1 MMYLHA
7 TSINYKFPL
16 EISKKNVTQQYR
28 FVIPGLTGMT
38 LEFKFQIGY
47 TRVMETIAFFEIEE
61 WEKEYLHKAFP
72 NDTLHF
78 SAEKAQAQLDPQ
90 FYNATIISTFIYSSL
105 TPEILSKFPK
115 VKVIATRSTGYDHV
129 DLQYCKEKNITV
141 VNVPTYGAHTVAE
154 HTFAL
159 ILALSRKL
167 VRTVNRAK
175 RGDFNLH
182 DLTGFD
188 LAGKTIGIVGAGK
201 IGDKVMRLAR
211 AFEMNVLLYTR
222 HPEAVAGKEGIKAV
236 SLDEV
241 FANSDI
247 VTLHVPYTPETHHL
261 INKENI
267 SKFKKGS
274 VLINTARGPLV
285 ETEAILYG
293 LESGILKGA
302 GLDVLEEECG
312 LKEEREL
319 LTNEFFKSCDI
330 KTQLM
335 DHMLISRDDVLY
347 TSHNGFNS
355 TESVHQILD
364 VTIDNVHKLLQ
375 GNAQNIVE

>member
-1 MMYLHA
+1 
-7 TSINYKFPL
+7 
-16 EISKKNVTQQYR
+16 
-28 FVIPGLTGMT
+28 
-38 LEFKFQIGY
+38 
-47 TRVMETIAFFEIEE
+47 METIAFFEVEE

-72 NDTLHF
+72 NDKLLF
-78 SAEKAQAQLDPQ
+78 SEEKAHDASLAPE
-90 FYNATIISTFIYSSL
+90 FYQATIISTFIYSQLS
-105 TPEILSKFPK
+105 PEILQKFPN
-115 VKVIATRSTGYDHV
+115 VKIIATRSTGYDHI
-129 DLQYCKEKNITV
+129 DINYCQSKNITV
-141 VNVPTYGAHTVAE
+141 VNVPSYGAHTVAE

-175 RGDFNLH
+175 RGDFELH

-188 LAGKTIGIVGAGK
+188 LAGKTIGVIGAGK
-201 IGDKVMRLAR
+201 IGDKVVRLSR

-222 HPEAVAGKEGIKAV
+222 HPEEVAGKEGIKAV
-236 SLDEV
+236 DLDEL

-247 VTLHVPYTPETHHL
+247 VTLHVPYTKETHHM

-267 SKFKKGS
+267 QKFKKGS
-274 VLINTARGPLV
+274 ILINTARGPLI
-285 ETEAILYG
+285 ETEAILHG

-319 LTNEFFKSCDI
+319 LTTEFFKSCDI

-364 VTIDNVHKLLQ
+364 VTIENMQNLLQ
-375 GNAQNIVE
+375 GKPSNIVAPK

>member
-1 MMYLHA
+1 
-7 TSINYKFPL
+7 
-16 EISKKNVTQQYR
+16 
-28 FVIPGLTGMT
+28 
-38 LEFKFQIGY
+38 
-47 TRVMETIAFFEIEE
+47 METITFFETED
-61 WEKEYLHKAFP
+61 WEKEYITKAFP
-72 NDTLHF
+72 QDTLYF
-78 SAEKAQAQLDPQ
+78 SSGKGHEASEENILKS
-90 FYNATIISTFIYSSL
+90 TIISTFIYSQM
-105 TPEILSKFPK
+105 TAEVLSKFPNL
-115 VKVIATRSTGYDHV
+115 KVIATRSTGYDHI
-129 DLQYCKEKNITV
+129 DLNYCKEKNITV

-159 ILALSRKL
+159 ILALSRKI

-175 RGDFNLH
+175 RGDFDLH

-188 LAGKTIGIVGAGK
+188 LAGKTIGVVGAGK
-201 IGDKVMRLAR
+201 IGDKVVRLAR

-222 HPEAVAGKEGIKAV
+222 HPEEVAGKEGIKAV
-236 SLDEV
+236 SLDEL

-247 VTLHVPYTPETHHL
+247 VTLHVPHTPETHH
-261 INKENI
+261 IVNQENI
-267 SKFKKGS
+267 QKFKKGS

-285 ETEAILYG
+285 ETQAILLG
-293 LESGILKGA
+293 LESGILRGA

-319 LTNEFFKSCDI
+319 LTEEFFKSCDI

-364 VTIDNVHKLLQ
+364 VTIENIQKLLT
-375 GNAQNIVE
+375 GAGQNIVEIKQ

>member
-1 MMYLHA
+1 
-7 TSINYKFPL
+7 
-16 EISKKNVTQQYR
+16 
-28 FVIPGLTGMT
+28 
-38 LEFKFQIGY
+38 
-47 TRVMETIAFFEIEE
+47 METIAFFETEE

-78 SAEKAQAQLDPQ
+78 SKDKTHAQHEPQ
-90 FYNATIISTFIYSSL
+90 FYEATIISTFIYSSL
-105 TPEILSKFPK
+105 TPEVLSKFPK
-115 VKVIATRSTGYDHV
+115 VKVIATRSTGYDHI
-129 DLQYCKEKNITV
+129 DMQYCREKNITV
-141 VNVPTYGAHTVAE
+141 VNVPTYGAYTVAE

-188 LAGKTIGIVGAGK
+188 LAGKTIGVVGAGK
-201 IGDKVMRLAR
+201 IGDKVVRLSR

-222 HPEAVAGKEGIKAV
+222 HPEEVAGKEGIRAV
-236 SLDEV
+236 GLDEL

-247 VTLHVPYTPETHHL
+247 VTLHVPHNAETHHI

-274 VLINTARGPLV
+274 ILINTARGPLV

-319 LTNEFFKSCDI
+319 LTTEFFKSCDI

-335 DHMLISRDDVLY
+335 DHMLINREDVLY

-364 VTIDNVHKLLQ
+364 VTIDNIHKLLQ
-375 GNAQNIVE
+375 GNEQNIVE